1 MKMDDISELIIVIL
15 GIIGLIMAFT
25 VGLPSQYLIGG

>member
-1 MKMDDISELIIVIL
+1 MKMDDISTLIVVIL

>member
-1 MKMDDISELIIVIL
+1 MKMDDISTLIWCIL